1 LNSHRK
7 SWYKRYTTSSTYSSR
22 VATFSAGPDVSHQR
36 QFTGLDGPSATAAHR
51 RSFPQ
56 PEDVDEEEEEEED
69 EGTNHGLSEEIG
81 AAEEEALSSTDLPN
95 SPQAKAKPRPS
106 FKQRLGSLSSDTTQS
121 ASSYNTAPN
130 IPRKSFKRT
139 MDPKGNSKAPGHTSF
154 VTAREGKEPSSIGKS
169 VGDDTK
175 KTSYT
180 LGSSAEPSLVGPNS
194 PLRGEAAAST
204 SSLVHHGQPSLR
216 EESPPDIPG
225 RDLSTRLPLDGG
237 EILLEPSPDEIQ
249 ARRLKQVSSGLV
261 RFNIPD
267 KNPSTEDRAEV
278 KLAERARHKSW
289 KQIRRD
295 SSQPGEIVKME
306 KMLVRI
312 DATVNE
318 MEDGYDENDSLKID
332 ARIVEAW
339 KEFIVVCRESADDKA
354 DYSIQMYKSR
364 VIPAVEQPRVKKRAT
379 HEIPLIRKTTHVNLY
394 SSLDKTLVVWVP
406 WKRGKRIYIFR
417 TRSAANAM
425 EWYTFIRNTLDLAR
439 STSLEVHVPDLSV
452 TLRLEN
458 PFSELQASKE
468 AARAEAGDDVALLRV
483 IEAERT
489 VAGIIIQRCMKMLE
503 DSPEWADVL
512 AEWLK
517 NERMGLAWKRYDR
530 LEWVHGANE
539 QRMYGTLAM
548 QKSHDLELLPKSHY
562 PTHTKSKGEE
572 SLEEPSPVEG
582 FLIRLTSQR
591 GRMQRFGKMYFKR
604 LYFTTHNQ
612 YLCYCRPARAAP
624 PPPPE
629 MPLSKNTKVPSA
641 SQIVDKTPLIFA
653 VNPYPAQNGQIDW
666 LTNGCSD
673 SKRKH
678 DQEAYTEAERTVNS
692 MLQAEGYINLSHVV
706 RIQNVRRGNSPADAN
721 VDEGPDIDFHQDV
734 SDTRRDDGKTDQF
747 DDKRTFEMVMK
758 NGLVVRL
765 QAYDEMT
772 KTEWTTRLNK
782 LVRYW
787 KLRITEHMNIFKIIR
802 NTNLRSLEIDEE
814 MESYLGQFG
823 EKWEV
828 TRSVASPQLFN
839 MCGISC
845 CRAITVSHLSMVE
858 ELELIIFRCQGSYTA
873 SRNGIQRSNDAA
885 LSFATAN

>member
-1 LNSHRK
+1 M
-7 SWYKRYTTSSTYSSR
+7 TT
-22 VATFSAGPDVSHQR
+22 
-36 QFTGLDGPSATAAHR
+36 AHH

-56 PEDVDEEEEEEED
+56 PEDVDEEEEEEEN
-69 EGTNHGLSEEIG
+69 EGTDRGLVEGVE
-81 AAEEEALSSTDLPN
+81 EEEALMESPTDLPR
-95 SPQAKAKPRPS
+95 SPQAKSKPRPS
-106 FKQRLGSLSSDTTQS
+106 FKQRLGSLSSGTTRN
-121 ASSYNTAPN
+121 ASSYVTAPN
-130 IPRKSFKRT
+130 KPRKSFKQT
-139 MDPKGNSKAPGHTSF
+139 TNPKVTSKAPGRTSF
-154 VTAREGKEPSSIGKS
+154 VTARDGNEPSSAAKS
-169 VGDDTK
+169 VSDNTK

-180 LGSSAEPSLVGPNS
+180 FGSSAEPSIADPNS

-204 SSLVHHGQPSLR
+204 SSLVHHGQPSFG
-216 EESPPDIPG
+216 EELSPDFPA
-225 RDLSTRLPLDGG
+225 RNSSTRSLLHGG
-237 EILLEPSPDEIQ
+237 ENPLEPSPDEIQ

-267 KNPSTEDRAEV
+267 KNAFAQDRTKARFAV
-278 KLAERARHKSW
+278 QARHKSW
-289 KQIRRD
+289 KQIGRD
-295 SSQPGEIVKME
+295 PSQPGEIVKME

-318 MEDGYDENDSLKID
+318 MEDDYDENDSLRMD
-332 ARIVEAW
+332 SRTVEAW
-339 KEFIVVCRESADDKA
+339 REFIVVCRESADDKA
-354 DYSIQMYKSR
+354 NYSIQMYKSR
-364 VIPAVEQPRVKKRAT
+364 VIPAVEQPRIKKRAT
-379 HEIPLIRKTTHVNLY
+379 HEISLIRKITHVNLY
-394 SSLDKTLVVWVP
+394 SALDKTLVVWVP
-406 WKRGKRIYIFR
+406 WKMGKRIYILR

-425 EWYTFIRNTLDLAR
+425 EWYTFIRNTLGLAR

-452 TLRLEN
+452 TLQLEN
-458 PFSELQASKE
+458 PFNELEASKE
-468 AARAEAGDDVALLRV
+468 AARAEAEDDVALLR
-483 IEAERT
+483 ILEAERA

-548 QKSHDLELLPKSHY
+548 QKSHDLELLPKHHY

-572 SLEEPSPVEG
+572 SFEEPSPVEG
-582 FLIRLTSQR
+582 FLVRLTSQR

-612 YLCYCRPARAAP
+612 YLCYCRPARAVP

-629 MPLSKNTKVPSA
+629 MSLSKNTKIPTA
-641 SQIVDKTPLIFA
+641 SQIVDKSPLIFA
-653 VNPYPAQNGQIDW
+653 VNPYPAENGQIQW
-666 LTNGCSD
+666 INNGS
-673 SKRKH
+673 SARKRKH
-678 DQEAYTEAERTVNS
+678 DREAYREAERTVNS

-706 RIQNVRRGNSPADAN
+706 RVQNVRRGNSPADVN

-765 QAYDEMT
+765 QAYDELT
-772 KTEWTTRLNK
+772 KTEWMTRLSK
-782 LVRYW
+782 LIRYW
-787 KLRITEHMNIFKIIR
+787 KLRITEHMNIFKNIR
-802 NTNLRSLEIDEE
+802 NTNLKSLDIDEE

-845 CRAITVSHLSMVE
+845 CRAITVSHLSIVQ
-858 ELELIIFRCQGSYTA
+858 EL
-873 SRNGIQRSNDAA
+873 
-885 LSFATAN
+885 